1 LDIYWWHSRS
11 LGYIGIYWSRNAF
24 EGVKIMPSSQPEN
37 QLDNDKDLRQEI
49 LYEFLNQ
56 FKEDKYLSQGNTDK
70 AVGAIDQYTQS
81 KLKAFAEEFEKAIGE
96 DEKEFTKRSR
106 PYEDSDT
113 DKLWDL
119 ANGIEPISSG
129 QISTWGSSATTQF
142 RKFALKLRNTIW
154 KEAELHNN
162 ELRAEIREALKAIK
176 EKYQL

>member
-1 LDIYWWHSRS
+1 MTNPTKVS
-11 LGYIGIYWSRNAF
+11 LEELN
-24 EGVKIMPSSQPEN
+24 KI
-37 QLDNDKDLRQEI
+37 LID
-49 LYEFLNQ
+49 FLVSV
-56 FKEDKYLSQGNTDK
+56 DKYGEYTDK
-70 AVGAIDQYTQS
+70 FDRDVEYYAEQLETARRAISTYCEERERVARLDEYTQS
-81 KLKAFAEEFEKAIGE
+81 KLKAFAGEVMEAIGE

-129 QISTWGSSATTQF
+129 QISTWGGSATTQF

-162 ELRAEIREALKAIK
+162 ELRDELRQALKAIK
-176 EKYQL
+176 EKAGIE